1 MSSEPSVL
9 RRLQRSNP
17 YSQQNMFLQKL
28 KEITTFIFDVDGV
41 LTDGSVQVTDNG
53 QSLRTFNIKD
63 GYAMQ
68 LAVKRGYNICII
80 SGGDGIAMG
89 KRFFNLGVTDVFLGT
104 GDKVAVFNQYL
115 ANKNI
120 TAGEVLYMGDDIPD
134 LKVMKLVG
142 LPTCPAD
149 AVEEIK
155 AISTFI
161 SPYNGGKTAVRDIIE
176 KVMKVQGKW
185 HDENPNA
192 ADSGV

>member
-1 MSSEPSVL
+1 
-9 RRLQRSNP
+9 
-17 YSQQNMFLQKL
+17 MFLQKL
-28 KEITTFIFDVDGV
+28 IEITTFIFDVDGV

-68 LAVKRGYNICII
+68 LAVKKGYNLCII

-89 KRFFNLGVTDVFLGT
+89 RRFANLGITDVFLGS
-104 GDKVAVFNQYL
+104 GDKVSIFNKYL
-115 ANKNI
+115 KDKNI
-120 TAGEVLYMGDDIPD
+120 TAAEVLYMGDDIPD

-161 SPYNGGKTAVRDIIE
+161 SPFNGGKTAVRDIIE
-176 KVMKVQGKW
+176 KVLKVQGKW
-185 HDENPNA
+185 HDEHPNA
-192 ADSGV
+192 ADSGM

>member
-1 MSSEPSVL
+1 
-9 RRLQRSNP
+9 
-17 YSQQNMFLQKL
+17 MFLQKL

-68 LAVKRGYNICII
+68 LAVKKGYNLCII

-89 KRFFNLGVTDVFLGT
+89 KRFFNLGITDVFLGA
-104 GDKVAVFNQYL
+104 GDKVSIFKQYL
-115 ANKNI
+115 SDKKI

-142 LPTCPAD
+142 LATCPAD

-155 AISTFI
+155 AVSTFI
-161 SPYNGGKTAVRDIIE
+161 SPYPGGKTAVRDIIE

-185 HDENPNA
+185 YDEHPNA
-192 ADSGV
+192 ADSSK

>member
-1 MSSEPSVL
+1 
-9 RRLQRSNP
+9 
-17 YSQQNMFLQKL
+17 MFLQKL

-68 LAVKRGYNICII
+68 LAVKKGYNLCII

-89 KRFFNLGVTDVFLGT
+89 KRFFNLGITDVFLAS
-104 GDKVAVFNQYL
+104 GDKVSIFKQYL
-115 ANKNI
+115 SDKKI

-134 LKVMKLVG
+134 LHVMKLVG
-142 LPTCPAD
+142 LATCPAD

-155 AISTFI
+155 AVSTFI
-161 SPYNGGKTAVRDIIE
+161 SPYPGGKTAVRDIIE

-185 HDENPNA
+185 YDEHPNA
-192 ADSGV
+192 ADSGK

>member
-1 MSSEPSVL
+1 
-9 RRLQRSNP
+9 
-17 YSQQNMFLQKL
+17 MFLQKL

-41 LTDGSVQVTDNG
+41 LTDGSVQVTYNG

-68 LAVKRGYNICII
+68 LAVKRGYNLCII

-89 KRFFNLGVTDVFLGT
+89 RRFLNLGITDVFLGV
-104 GDKVAVFNQYL
+104 GDKVLIFNQYL
-115 ANKNI
+115 KNKNI
-120 TAGEVLYMGDDIPD
+120 TADEVLYMGDDIPD
-134 LKVMKLVG
+134 LKVMKMVG

-161 SPYNGGKTAVRDIIE
+161 SPYSGGKTAVRDIIE
-176 KVMKVQGKW
+176 KVMKVQGRW

-192 ADSGV
+192 ADSGK